1 MQLKNKLLKS
11 TFLVGGL
18 TIISRILGFTRDV
31 LIAHTFGAGAG
42 MDAFLIAFKIPNF
55 MRRLFAEGAF
65 SQAFTP
71 VLSEYKSQQTPAAV
85 QQLVNA
91 VAGSLGSLLLLV
103 TLIGVLAAPLLVL
116 LFAPGFTQDLT
127 KYELT
132 VELLKITFPY
142 LFFIALTAFAGSVL
156 NTFGKFAVPAF
167 TPVLLNITL
176 ITAAVYFS
184 PHFEQPIVA
193 LAWGVFFAGIIQLLF
208 QLPFLSRLNLLPRPQ
223 LQRNHPGVKK
233 IHRLMMPA
241 LLGVSVSQINLLV
254 DTLMASFL
262 VTGSIS
268 WLYYSDRL
276 MEFPVGVFGLAL
288 ATVMLPNLSR
298 TVAQGKMETFRITLD
313 WALRWV
319 FLIALPAMVGLMTLA
334 VPILITLFHSGEFNQ
349 QDVIRTTQSLIAYSL
364 GLLGFV
370 LIKVLASAYYAR
382 QDTKTPVKVA
392 IIAMLVNIGLN
403 LLLIGPL
410 VHAGLA
416 LATSLAALL
425 NASLLYRG
433 LISQGVYLP
442 QAGWRRFLI
451 QTIMASSGM
460 AALLWTVSGSMTT
473 WLQMSTWTQIY
484 SLMFLMILG
493 VISYFGFLLMM
504 GFRWQQVALKS
515 YQEFQ

>member
-42 MDAFLIAFKIPNF
+42 TDAFLIAFKIPNF

-71 VLSEYKSQQTPAAV
+71 VLSEYKSQQSPAAV

-103 TLIGVLAAPLLVL
+103 TLIGVFAAPLLVL

-132 VELLKITFPY
+132 VQLLKITFPY

-176 ITAAVYFS
+176 IIAAVYFS
-184 PHFEQPIVA
+184 PYFEQPIIA

-233 IHRLMMPA
+233 
-241 LLGVSVSQINLLV
+241 
-254 DTLMASFL
+254 
-262 VTGSIS
+262 SI
-268 WLYYSDRL
+268 
-276 MEFPVGVFGLAL
+276 V
-288 ATVMLPNLSR
+288 
-298 TVAQGKMETFRITLD
+298 
-313 WALRWV
+313 
-319 FLIALPAMVGLMTLA
+319 
-334 VPILITLFHSGEFNQ
+334 
-349 QDVIRTTQSLIAYSL
+349 
-364 GLLGFV
+364 
-370 LIKVLASAYYAR
+370 
-382 QDTKTPVKVA
+382 
-392 IIAMLVNIGLN
+392 
-403 LLLIGPL
+403 
-410 VHAGLA
+410 
-416 LATSLAALL
+416 
-425 NASLLYRG
+425 
-433 LISQGVYLP
+433 
-442 QAGWRRFLI
+442 
-451 QTIMASSGM
+451 
-460 AALLWTVSGSMTT
+460 
-473 WLQMSTWTQIY
+473 
-484 SLMFLMILG
+484 
-493 VISYFGFLLMM
+493 
-504 GFRWQQVALKS
+504 
-515 YQEFQ
+515 